1 MKEKTLVVMAAG
13 MGSRFGGLKQIEPV
27 GPHGEFIL
35 DYSIYDAIKAGF
47 NKVVFVIKEEN
58 SEVFKN
64 TIGKRIE
71 DKIKVEYA
79 YQSLSDLPSGFNV
92 PVDRVKPWGTGHA
105 IYAARKYIN
114 GSFGIINAD
123 DFYGRDAFMVLSNF
137 FDTREN
143 SDKYIY
149 GIVGYEV
156 GKTMTENGS
165 VKRGVIETDNFNNIE
180 SIEECTISKNDFGDI
195 IADPLDLLSGKETGN
210 TRILKE
216 DYPVN
221 MNLIGVDE
229 TFMEYLSNDLENFL
243 NNMKDPLK
251 SEYGLPYALL
261 KSMREGVSNIKLLT
275 TTSKWYGMTYR
286 EDLVELK
293 NGINKL
299 IEDGEYK
306 EDLWS

>member
-27 GPHGEFIL
+27 GPTGEFIL
-35 DYSIYDAIKAGF
+35 DYSIYDAIIAGF

-58 SEVFKN
+58 SEIFKS

-79 YQSLSDLPSGFNV
+79 YQLLNDLPSGFNV
-92 PVDRVKPWGTGHA
+92 PDGRIKPWGTAHA

-114 GSFGIINAD
+114 GDFGIINAD
-123 DFYGRDAFMVLSNF
+123 DFYGRDAFMVLSKF
-137 FDTREN
+137 FDEKEN
-143 SDKYIY
+143 SDKEVYS
-149 GIVGYEV
+149 IVGYHV
-156 GKTMTENGS
+156 GKTMTDHGS
-165 VKRGVIETDNFNNIE
+165 VKRGVIECDSNNNLV
-180 SIEECTISKNDFGDI
+180 SIEECTISKNDSGEI

-210 TRILKE
+210 IRVIDE
-216 DYPVN
+216 EYPVN
-221 MNLIGVDE
+221 MNLIGVDKS
-229 TFMEYLSNDLENFL
+229 FMNYLENDIVNFL

-251 SEYGLPYALL
+251 SEYGLPYVLL
-261 KSMREGVSNIKLLT
+261 KTMREGKSIVKLLN

-286 EDLVELK
+286 EDLEELK
-293 NGINKL
+293 SGINKL
-299 IEDGEYK
+299 ISEGEYK